1 VITKHND
8 QLIIFDDVSKFYGE
22 ILGVNRVNLQIAPGI
37 TSLVGPNG
45 AGKSTLMNLMTGLL
59 RPTKGSI
66 SLLGIPTDNP
76 EVLFR
81 RVGYCTQFDSFPR
94 GVTGREF
101 INSFLYVHGYDRKTT
116 NELTEIALERVN
128 LLDAADRKV
137 AAYSKGMRQRIRLGQ
152 SIAHQ
157 PVVLILDEP
166 LNGLDPMV
174 RAETIALF
182 RKLASEGLHLII
194 SSHILHEVDMMSDR
208 VVLINNGYIVAEGN
222 IHGVRDEMQEH
233 PMQILIRCDDPS
245 KLAAHVF
252 AQDHVVEA
260 RLHDDRG
267 GLFVKTRDADR
278 FYLLLN
284 EVASSGEVNI
294 ESVAPVDDD
303 LSAVYQ
309 YLIGTQGA
317 ST

>member
-1 VITKHND
+1 MTRQSND
-8 QLIIFDDVSKFYGE
+8 LIIFDDVSKFYGE
-22 ILGVNRVNLQIAPGI
+22 ILGVNRVNLAIAPGI

-45 AGKSTLMNLMTGLL
+45 AGKSTVMNLMTGLL
-59 RPTKGSI
+59 RPTRGTI
-66 SLLGIPTDNP
+66 SLLGIPTDRP
-76 EVLFR
+76 DELFR
-81 RVGYCTQFDSFPR
+81 KVGYCTQFDSFPR

-101 INSFLYVHGYDRKTT
+101 LNSFLLVHGYDRKKA
-116 NELTEIALERVN
+116 NELTDVALDRVN
-128 LLDAADRKV
+128 LLDAGDRKV
-137 AAYSKGMRQRIRLGQ
+137 AAYSKGMRQRIRLAQ

-157 PVVLILDEP
+157 PVIMILDEP

-182 RKLASEGLHLII
+182 RKLASNGLHLII

-208 VVLINNGYIVAEGN
+208 VVLLNNGYVVAEGN

-233 PMQILIRCDDPS
+233 PMQILIRCDEPS

-260 RLHDDRG
+260 RLHDDHR

-284 EVASSGEVNI
+284 DVVASGEVNV

-309 YLIGTQGA
+309 YLIGTTGGSA
-317 ST
+317 